1 MERLRK
7 AQQGT
12 VRPLTTA
19 AARVAASAGGSLV
32 RLGFVPLNDCAP
44 LVVAQ
49 EMGFFAKHGLR
60 VRLSRE
66 LGWASV
72 RDKLAYGELD
82 AAHAPC
88 GLPFAL
94 QFGIGGLRADCCTGL
109 VLNLHGNA
117 ITLSQRLWD
126 EGVRDVNGLADRLR
140 RRRGAPLV
148 LGAVSRHSTH
158 ARLLQG
164 WLASAGLREGDD
176 IRIVIVPPAQ
186 MWANLRGGHLDGY
199 CVGEPWNSAA
209 ILAGD
214 GWCATTS
221 CSLAPR
227 HPEKVLAARG
237 AWASSQ
243 PEVHERVVSALWE
256 ACRLCDD
263 PARRDDVVGLL
274 SRPEYLNL
282 PPALL
287 RPAWGGEFPMTRTES
302 RRLPEFTCFHR
313 FDANEPGPEKAAWV
327 VRELFAG
334 NFPVTPT
341 PSVLAS
347 VFRLDVFE
355 AARRRASSS
364 FNPSNSA
371 ETDHEAR
378 TLPA

>member
-1 MERLRK
+1 MKRLHKERQT
-7 AQQGT
+7 AQRGT
-12 VRPLTTA
+12 PRA
-19 AARVAASAGGSLV
+19 VAGDLV
-32 RLGFVPLNDCAP
+32 RVGFVPLNDCAP

-49 EMGFFAKHGLR
+49 ELGFFARHGLN

-94 QFGIGGLRADCCTGL
+94 QLGLDGNRVGCCTGL

-117 ITLSQRLWD
+117 ITLSQRLWN
-126 EGVRDVNGLADRLR
+126 EGVRDVAGLAEHQARH
-140 RRRGAPLV
+140 RGVPLV

-158 ARLLQG
+158 ARLLQR
-164 WLASAGLREGDD
+164 WLATAGLAEGSD

-186 MWANLRGGHLDGY
+186 MWANLRAGHLDGY

-214 GWCATTS
+214 GWCAGTS
-221 CSLAPR
+221 CTLAPR

-237 AWASSQ
+237 AWAAAQ
-243 PEVHERVVSALWE
+243 PEVHERLVAAVLE
-256 ACRLCDD
+256 ACRFCDD
-263 PARRDDVVGLL
+263 SARRDDVVALL
-274 SRPEYLNL
+274 ARPEYLNL
-282 PPALL
+282 PLEL
-287 RPAWGGEFPMTRTES
+287 IRPAWGGSFPISKTET
-302 RRLPEFTCFHR
+302 RRLPDFNCFHR
-313 FDANEPGPEKAAWV
+313 FDTNEPGPEKAAWV
-327 VRELFAG
+327 VHELFASKL
-334 NFPVTPT
+334 PT
-341 PSVLAS
+341 MPSPDVLAS
-347 VFRLDVFE
+347 IFRMDVFE

-364 FNPSNSA
+364 FNPKDSA
-371 ETDHEAR
+371 EHDSQ